1 MLALALTAAQ
11 PAAASPVETNCEN
24 LAATL
29 TAATPGETIVL
40 SGLCSA
46 PNANFVLPETAG
58 LTIEGA
64 PAGVNGF
71 DGTGAGGAALT
82 SPPEGVDGL
91 TVRNL
96 AFENYEGSGGA
107 FIKSTKT
114 ATRPFAFLHDTFTHN
129 TSSENGGGL
138 HLNVEE
144 PGTCAFSGSGPP
156 VTLADSTFSE
166 NTETFQAGGGAFIDL
181 ECHAGSISASVTNNV
196 FMHNRVASNTEPL
209 QGGGLW
215 VGLGHEIV
223 EVVPFALTQQ
233 NNLLEG
239 NAVENTSA
247 EGHRVEGG
255 GEFTDGGG
263 VTSLGDR
270 FVDNR
275 IDGAKSSTW
284 DSEGG
289 GFASL
294 DPGACSITPGAVSTA
309 TDLVAA
315 GNTIGPPSGTGKAG
329 EGGGVY
335 VGCLPGG
342 HGYHLTL
349 INSTVSGNTAAGSGA
364 AAGLDGETGDTA
376 VLENTIVAGNLAGS
390 DLGGFGASDGEHVSA
405 AFSDLCAIGSTTVAF
420 AGAGNICA
428 SPALVDAPGG
438 DAHETAASPTIDA
451 GSNALIGSVATDVF
465 GDARILAGRTGDAPT
480 VDIGAA
486 ESPAAPDHPARGA
499 ATRDPRRARS
509 RSRER
514 RPVQG
519 LPRRGQG
526 HDRLHR
532 PRRPDVLGRRDAED
546 RRDLAGQAPP
556 GGGGRR
562 SRASQADGDGRQ
574 RELQRAESRQ
584 LRHLAP
590 EAERQ
595 GTCAAA
601 PLPPAAR
608 ASRRDPA
615 DRHRDRHD
623 RDGAAQDPLTARQAP
638 PLAPRAATPRR
649 RASPGVCAGPV
660 WAAAPRAS
668 TARRGTARCGSRAR
682 PRPPRGCPPPRPGR
696 PPLPPRAP
704 CR

>member
-486 ESPAAPDHPARGA
+486 ESPAAPI
-499 ATRDPRRARS
+499 T
-509 RSRER
+509 
-514 RPVQG
+514 
-519 LPRRGQG
+519 
-526 HDRLHR
+526 
-532 PRRPDVLGRRDAED
+532 
-546 RRDLAGQAPP
+546 
-556 GGGGRR
+556 
-562 SRASQADGDGRQ
+562 
-574 RELQRAESRQ
+574 
-584 LRHLAP
+584 
-590 EAERQ
+590 
-595 GTCAAA
+595 
-601 PLPPAAR
+601 PPAALPLVIRGGPGVVHASAARFKAFPGGVKVTIACTGQGGQTCSGGVTLRTVETLRGKRLLAVAAGAHGRHKLTVTVGSASYSGLKAGSSVTLRLKLNAKGR
-608 ASRRDPA
+608 ALLRRFHQLPV
-615 DRHRDRHD
+615 R
-623 RDGAAQDPLTARQAP
+623 AAVTQRTAIGTATIATARLKIP
-638 PLAPRAATPRR
+638 SPRVKPHH
-649 RASPGVCAGPV
+649 
-660 WAAAPRAS
+660 
-668 TARRGTARCGSRAR
+668 
-682 PRPPRGCPPPRPGR
+682 
-696 PPLPPRAP
+696 
-704 CR
+704 